1 MAINANSYGSTAG
14 VASFTPRYAAK
25 YSDPLDFDAS
35 TKPTVS
41 EVEGWIDQ
49 VSGSLNTILAD
60 ERFSI
65 PVTQADAVR
74 MLDLFVNQEVAA
86 LVEGSHNAGRFGP
99 TAKNPRAGRFDLIFK
114 DAEGFVKRMAGGL
127 EAMGAARGTSQT
139 NLGTTPLTR
148 ADGYSNDKDA
158 VEASQL

>member
-1 MAINANSYGSTAG
+1 MAINANSYGTVAG
-14 VASFTPRYAAK
+14 VASFTPRYSNGAGT
-25 YSDPLDFDAS
+25 FDAS
-35 TKPTVS
+35 TTPTIT

-49 VSGSLNTILAD
+49 VSGILNTILSD

-74 MLDLFVNQEVAA
+74 MLAIFVNQEVAA

-99 TAKNPRAGRFDLIFK
+99 TAKNPRAGRFDLIFQ
-114 DAEGFVKRMAGGL
+114 DVETFVKRMAGGL
-127 EAMGAARGTSQT
+127 EALGASRGTSQT
-139 NLGTTPLTR
+139 NLGSTPLTR

-158 VEASQL
+158 VTSIHTS

>member
-1 MAINANSYGSTAG
+1 MAINANSYGSAAG
-14 VASFTPRYAAK
+14 VASFTPRY
-25 YSDPLDFDAS
+25 SNGSGVFDS
-35 TKPTVS
+35 GTKPTLA

-49 VSGSLNTILAD
+49 VSGILNTILSD

-99 TAKNPRAGRFDLIFK
+99 TAKNPRAGRFDLIFS
-114 DAEGFVKRMAGGL
+114 DVRDFVKTMAGGL
-127 EAMGAARGTSQT
+127 EAMGASRSTSQT
-139 NLGTTPLTR
+139 NIGSVALTR

-158 VEASQL
+158 ITSSHL